1 MQFIKNEIIS
11 VKNKMSHIF
20 NQNYDQ
26 QLPFTIND
34 ISIPTDTTLYSIKIE
49 K

>member
-1 MQFIKNEIIS
+1 MEFIKKEIIS
-11 VKNKMSHIF
+11 AKTKISHIL
-20 NQNYDQ
+20 NQNYHN

-34 ISIPTDTTLYSIKIE
+34 ISMPTDTTLYSIKIE

>member
-1 MQFIKNEIIS
+1 MEFIKKEIIS
-11 VKNKMSHIF
+11 IKTKMSYIF

-34 ISIPTDTTLYSIKIE
+34 IPKTTDNTLYSIKIE